1 MKITPIMAIAMR
13 TMNSKDIF
21 KMFEESSIVN
31 KISMRGT
38 NKVSAESHW

>member
-1 MKITPIMAIAMR
+1 MAMR
-13 TMNSKDIF
+13 TMNAKDIF
-21 KMFEESSIVN
+21 KMFEESPIVH

>member
-1 MKITPIMAIAMR
+1 MAMAMC
-13 TMNSKDIF
+13 TMNAKDIL